1 MRDVLRKSDLTWS
14 WLLLGMWRT
23 TRRTSTIV
31 LVVAVNKHWTRK
43 KNPFMNETADLL
55 TVNTNKTDLL
65 NAFSVSVFSKKQ
77 SSSPPC
83 LESLIRRR
91 ISSGW
96 GADRD
101 YVKVDDPFIKLS
113 PRVLRNLVN
122 VLSDISVS
130 CHLWKVKE
138 TGEDPHLCK
147 HYTHLQK
154 RQKGPSR
161 KSANQLHFGPWKKT
175 RSKTSW
181 KTFLDTWSW
190 WLRKVSMYFVELLC
204 QINLILFH
212 NSLYICPRVR
222 PAYRGI

>member
-1 MRDVLRKSDLTWS
+1 MRFKILLFINIINIERCLKKVRSHLKLTFARDVKDNKKNFYHCFS
-14 WLLLGMWRT
+14 LLL
-23 TRRTSTIV
+23 
-31 LVVAVNKHWTRK
+31 AVNKHWTRK

-83 LESLIRRR
+83 LESFIRRR

-122 VLSDISVS
+122 VLSDISAS

-161 KSANQLHFGPWKKT
+161 KSANQLHFGPWKKN
-175 RSKTSW
+175 KEQ
-181 KTFLDTWSW
+181 D
-190 WLRKVSMYFVELLC
+190 
-204 QINLILFH
+204 ILEDISGHLKLMTEESQHVFW
-212 NSLYICPRVR
+212 
-222 PAYRGI
+222 